1 MEKSTPLG
9 AFFRGLENF
18 TYLKNCDII
27 QKKVGVIMT
36 TESEIVRASLTD
48 IVERERSTNAFR
60 EKLKN
65 LLDTPMTV
73 MLEDYYNEKG
83 VPIHGGTMQDA
94 ISASLLLQALAG
106 NIAAYTT
113 IRDTMGYK
121 PAENVKNDVT
131 IKIDMPDRVRELGE

>member
-1 MEKSTPLG
+1 MKV
-9 AFFRGLENF
+9 
-18 TYLKNCDII
+18 LKNRIY
-27 QKKVGVIMT
+27 KHFKGK
-36 TESEIVRASLTD
+36 EEI
-48 IVERERSTNAFR
+48 
-60 EKLKN
+60 
-65 LLDTPMTV
+65 LDV
-73 MLEDYYNEKG
+73 LISNLEDYYNEKG
-83 VPIHGGTMQDA
+83 VPLRGGTMQDA

>member
-48 IVERERSTNAFR
+48 IVARERSTNEFR

-65 LLDTPMTV
+65 LLDMPMTV

-83 VPIHGGTMQDA
+83 VPLRGGTMQDA

-131 IKIDMPDRVRELGE
+131 IKVDMPDRVRELGE